1 MTRSLRLRLTLA
13 VVIVLA
19 AVLATFAVVVHLVL
33 EQALVRQL
41 DVRLAGDA
49 AAVAGMAEDDPAGPE
64 FEYESL
70 PQFER
75 QVRPSYFEEGSTG
88 RGSSPARRRSAPTTC
103 RRSAR
108 GPARPPSPM

>member
-1 MTRSLRLRLTLA
+1 VTRSLRLRLTLA

-75 QVRPSYFEEGSTG
+75 QVRPSYFEAWLDGT
-88 RGSSPARRRSAPTTC
+88 RVFARSPTLG
-103 RRSAR
+103 AR